1 MSLGK
6 VGKYLYTLPFL
17 YFGVMHLTQA
27 SFIDFVPSYLPLPAL
42 WTYGTGL
49 CFLAGVLGVLTGRHA
64 ALAYKLLGA
73 LLMVIFLTV
82 HVPNLAAMMTYAV
95 FTLGLAGASFA
106 FSENA

>member
-1 MSLGK
+1 MSLGT
-6 VGKYLYTLPFL
+6 VGKFLYTLPCLF
-17 YFGVMHLTQA
+17 FGVMHFTQA
-27 SFIDFVPSYLPLPAL
+27 SYMDFVPSYLPIPAF

-73 LLMVIFLTV
+73 LLMAIFLTV
-82 HVPNLAAMMTYAV
+82 HVPNFGAMMPFPV

-106 FSENA
+106 LSENA

>member
-1 MSLGK
+1 MSLGT
-6 VGKYLYTLPFL
+6 VGKFLYTLPFL
-17 YFGVMHLTQA
+17 FFGVMHFTEA
-27 SFIDFVPSYLPLPAL
+27 SFMNFVPSYLPIPAF

-49 CFLAGVLGVLTGRHA
+49 CFLAGAVGVLTGRHS

-73 LLMVIFLTV
+73 LLMAIILTV
-82 HVPNLAAMMTYAV
+82 HLQNFGAMMPIPV